1 MSPAISRFQDSALNP
16 GSEYGMPLPPLKRKQ
31 RTMTQPNVHPITEP
45 TETKDRFS
53 NIHPIERLVEHDMK
67 GNPTYIGRTLKK
79 ITDIFNEHN
88 IEFALAGALSL
99 GLRCKPR
106 YTVDID
112 LLVHPDDSPALEKL
126 FKQNGL
132 FIVLNDEYMMTVQDP
147 TTGVEADLLF
157 SPFDPE
163 ESGRA
168 TATKEDIFGVSVPVI
183 QSEFLLWMYLLS
195 DQEKHKIDGMD
206 LIKSGKVNL
215 EKLTFYL
222 KHDEDD
228 EALNRLNDWI
238 SKAKKES
245 SRSYSES
252 IKRRKPAKNNKQG

>member
-1 MSPAISRFQDSALNP
+1 MSI
-16 GSEYGMPLPPLKRKQ
+16 
-31 RTMTQPNVHPITEP
+31 
-45 TETKDRFS
+45 
-53 NIHPIERLVEHDMK
+53 PIEKVVEHDMK

-79 ITDIFNEHN
+79 ITDIFNKHD

-112 LLVHPDDSPALEKL
+112 LLIHPDDYPALENL
-126 FKQNGL
+126 FKQHGL
-132 FIVLNDEYMMTVQDP
+132 FILLNDEYMMTVQDP

-163 ESGRA
+163 ESGRV
-168 TATKEDIFGVSVPVI
+168 TATKEEIFGVSVPVI

-195 DQEKHKIDGMD
+195 DQEKHKIDGMY

-215 EKLTFYL
+215 EKLTSYL

-228 EALNRLNDWI
+228 EALNRLNQWI
-238 SKAKKES
+238 IKAEDEKTG
-245 SRSYSES
+245 SYSES
-252 IKRRKPAKNNKQG
+252 IRRRKPLKGKKKV